1 MPSQPNPTL
10 WRVTFDSVS
19 QTGGNYRN
27 DPAEFF
33 VKEAEAVAR
42 YLELLAPEHEFFDAS
57 STGKRKTK
65 NPKLSRVSGWN
76 EMLPG
81 RTVSFGDPQ
90 PRVLLPDPSR

>member
-1 MPSQPNPTL
+1 MPSQPSPTL

-19 QTGGNYRN
+19 QTGGNHRN

-33 VKEAEAVAR
+33 VKEEEAVAR

-81 RTVSFGDPQ
+81 PQ
-90 PRVLLPDPSR
+90 PKVLPPDPSHKC